1 MKKQTIQLNV
11 RPLWKLGKGH
21 NAHLSGAGQMDN
33 RPKRQRTRQAQKRK
47 AISDGW

>member
-1 MKKQTIQLNV
+1 MKKQTLQLNV

-33 RPKRQRTRQAQKRK
+33 RPKRQRTRQDQKRK

>member
-1 MKKQTIQLNV
+1 MKKQTLQLNV

-21 NAHLSGAGQMDN
+21 NAHLSGSGTMDN
-33 RPKRQRTRQAQKRK
+33 RTKRQHTRQAQKRK

>member
-1 MKKQTIQLNV
+1 MKKQTLQLNV

-21 NAHLSGAGQMDN
+21 NAHLSGAGQMDS

-47 AISDGW
+47 AIGDGW